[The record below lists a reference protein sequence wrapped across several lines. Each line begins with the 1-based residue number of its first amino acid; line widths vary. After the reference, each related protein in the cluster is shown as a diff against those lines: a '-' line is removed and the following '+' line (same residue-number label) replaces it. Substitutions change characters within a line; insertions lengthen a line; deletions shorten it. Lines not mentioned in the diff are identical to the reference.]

1 MIRRRIPRPVSPAGE
16 MPFLDH
22 LEELRWRILYSLIAL
37 VLGSIVGFLVVTEFD
52 VLGLLIDPVEPFLP
66 EGQKLVYLSPM
77 DPFFLTL
84 KLALLI
90 GVLLA
95 APVLVYQVWAF
106 VAPALH
112 REERRAIVPS
122 FYLGLVLFAIGAA
135 LAYFAALPV
144 TLKFGMSFQTDS
156 LEPNLT
162 VGPYL
167 ALVVRMLLA
176 FGLVFELPIV
186 ILILS
191 ALGIVD
197 PAMLRSKRRHA
208 IVMIAIVAS
217 VITPGDVVLLTLFLM
232 VPLVLLYE
240 MSIGLSGMMERRR
253 ARLERRLAAEEAMAD
268 HA

>member
-1 MIRRRIPRPVSPAGE
+1 MRGRIPRPATPAGD

-22 LEELRWRILYSLIAL
+22 LEELRWRVLYALIAL
-37 VLGSIVGFLVVTEFD
+37 VVGSIGGFLLVTEFD
-52 VLGLLIDPVEPFLP
+52 VLGALIAPVEPYLP
-66 EGQKLVYLSPM
+66 EGQRLAYLGPM

-95 APVLVYQVWAF
+95 APIIIYQFWAF

-122 FYLGLVLFAIGAA
+122 FYLGLVLFAAGAA
-135 LAYFAALPV
+135 LAYYAALPV
-144 TLKFGMSFQTDS
+144 TLKFGMSFQTES

-191 ALGIVD
+191 AFGIVD

-208 IVMIAIVAS
+208 IVAFAIVAS
-217 VITPGDVVLLTLFLM
+217 VITPGDVVILTLFLM
-232 VPLVLLYE
+232 IPLILLYE
-240 MSIGLSGMMERRR
+240 LSIGLSGVMERRR
-253 ARLERRLAAEEAMAD
+253 VRFEREMLAD
-268 HA
+268 TGDV

>member
-1 MIRRRIPRPVSPAGE
+1 

-22 LEELRWRILYSLIAL
+22 LEELRWRVLYSLIAL
-37 VLGSIVGFLVVTEFD
+37 VVGAIIGFLVVTEYD
-52 VLGLLIDPVEPFLP
+52 VLGLLVAPVQPYLP
-66 EGQKLVYLSPM
+66 AGQKLVYLSPM

-90 GVLLA
+90 GMLLA
-95 APVLVYQVWAF
+95 APVIIYQIWVF
-106 VAPALH
+106 VSPALH

-122 FYLGLVLFAIGAA
+122 FYLGLVLFVIGVA

-144 TLKFGMSFQTDS
+144 TLKFGMSFQTES

-162 VGPYL
+162 IGPYL

-176 FGLVFELPIV
+176 FGAVFELPVV

-191 ALGIVD
+191 AFGIVD

-208 IVMIAIVAS
+208 IVLIAIVAS

-232 VPLVLLYE
+232 VPLILLYE
-240 MSIGLSGMMERRR
+240 LSIGLSGMMERRR
-253 ARLERRLAAEEAMAD
+253 VRLHREMVAEGAD
-268 HA
+268 A